1 MWWTRI
7 WQSMNQ
13 GNTRKLNFRN
23 DWEKGRTLK
32 VSNEMPENQ
41 IVRRRYKS
49 IVKGKQT
56 NQPTKTKQQQI
67 PTIILSSSGVLPNS
81 ARWKASWIVSPTP
94 IIAAGRELNC
104 WRILWSHS
112 ASIVGA
118 CLVGFLPALLP
129 RNLLHL
135 FHPIEAKTLQRVLVL
150 LPIF

>member
-1 MWWTRI
+1 
-7 WQSMNQ
+7 MNQ

-81 ARWKASWIVSPTP
+81 AR
-94 IIAAGRELNC
+94 
-104 WRILWSHS
+104 
-112 ASIVGA
+112 
-118 CLVGFLPALLP
+118 
-129 RNLLHL
+129 
-135 FHPIEAKTLQRVLVL
+135 
-150 LPIF
+150 